1 MSLKPNRLFFPLA
14 ILASFALGGCG
25 SGSPTASSSGAL
37 KLQGIVLQDASGV
50 AAQSTRPEASS
61 GGSITVTVKEMPS
74 ITVTVS
80 GNGTFELEDLPA
92 GTFTLVF
99 SVNGTVV
106 GEIQVQVVAGAT
118 EIKIVVQI
126 TQGTVILVN
135 ITFDTG
141 TESDSS
147 GSDASKTCII
157 SGGKVAQGIEL
168 EGNVASGN
176 SSSFK
181 MDVNG
186 NRSSGLVDVN
196 ASGASFKCNGQ
207 TKSSDCKATLATGNK
222 VHVRGTLTSCST
234 SAASVTA
241 TEVMVQK

>member
-1 MSLKPNRLFFPLA
+1 LTIVAAFV
-14 ILASFALGGCG
+14 IGGCG
-25 SGSPTASSSGAL
+25 SGSPTSSSSGAL

-50 AAQSTRPEASS
+50 TAQSNRPVAGS
-61 GGSITVTVKEMPS
+61 GSTVTVTVKEVPS
-74 ITVTVS
+74 ISVKVS
-80 GNGTFELEDLPA
+80 GNGTFELEGLPT

-99 SVNGTVV
+99 TVNGVVV
-106 GEIQVQVVAGAT
+106 GEIQVQVVSGAT

-126 TQGTVILVN
+126 TGGTVILVN
-135 ITFDTG
+135 ITFDNETD
-141 TESDSS
+141 SDNN
-147 GSDASKTCII
+147 DASKTCII
-157 SGGKVAQGIEL
+157 NGGKVAQGIEL

-196 ASGASFKCNGQ
+196 ASGASFSCNGQ
-207 TKSSDCKATLATGNK
+207 AKSSDCKASLAAGNK

-241 TEVMVQK
+241 TEVKVQK

>member
-1 MSLKPNRLFFPLA
+1 MSLKLERPFVA
-14 ILASFALGGCG
+14 FALLATFAMGGCG
-25 SGSPTASSSGAL
+25 SGSPTASSSSAL
-37 KLQGIVLQDASGV
+37 KLQGIVLQDSVGV
-50 AAQSTRPEASS
+50 AAQSTRPQPSS
-61 GGSITVTVKEMPS
+61 GSSITVTVKEVPS
-74 ITVTVS
+74 ITVKVS

-99 SVNGTVV
+99 SVNGTVI

-126 TQGTVILVN
+126 TQGSVILVN

-141 TESDSS
+141 TEKDNV
-147 GSDASKTCII
+147 DASKTCII
-157 SGGKVAQGIEL
+157 NGGKVSQGIEL

-181 MDVNG
+181 LEVNG
-186 NRSSGLVDVN
+186 NRAGSLVDVN

-222 VHVRGTLTSCST
+222 VHVKGTLTSCST

>member
-1 MSLKPNRLFFPLA
+1 MSSKPNRLFFALA
-14 ILASFALGGCG
+14 ILATFALGACG
-25 SGSPTASSSGAL
+25 SGSPTASSSSAL
-37 KLQGIVLQDASGV
+37 KLQGIVLDGSSV
-50 AAQSTRPEASS
+50 AIAQSTRPQPAA
-61 GGSITVTVKEMPS
+61 GGSITVTVKEVPS
-74 ITVTVS
+74 ITVKVS

-99 SVNGTVV
+99 SVNGTVI
-106 GEIQVQVVAGAT
+106 GEIQVQVVSGAT
-118 EIKIVVQI
+118 EIKIVVRI
-126 TQGTVILVN
+126 TEGSVVLVN

-141 TESDSS
+141 TENDNS
-147 GSDASKTCII
+147 GDASKTCII

-207 TKSSDCKATLATGNK
+207 TKSSDCKTTLATGAK